1 MRSDPRHQRHLIP
14 NLVDPRASS
23 WQGLLRHAIGLVMV
37 GLAIGLACW
46 PLNVIDR
53 IQTVLFALL
62 PTRADAW
69 TTQGLLIAALP
80 VVVMPLLLVLQR
92 GPWKAGAGSGIP
104 STMNALEDPS
114 LMAKEM
120 AAPGTIQ
127 RGVLWSVATAAMFPL
142 GREGPVVQVGAAV
155 ARALQSRFSH
165 WLPSLNERQLV
176 AIGGGAGLAGGFNT
190 PLLGAV
196 FMLEELTTDYAITTL
211 WPALVICVAAAGFSN
226 LGGEPLFGL
235 GVINVVSPEIEQLLM
250 AVPIGVAGGLVG
262 GLFSK
267 GLVWATATLRPHVQ
281 ASPLRTGLCLGAGLS
296 LLALSS
302 WGTSTG
308 DGESLLLQLINEG
321 LPVTAIGEG
330 DFEIGLTSLW
340 ITITRVV
347 GPMIALAPG
356 VPGGLID
363 PSLTFGGLLGYT
375 ICAVM
380 GTSHQ
385 LGLALGLA
393 AGLSGAT
400 QLPLVSI
407 VFAWRLTGD
416 QQLFAGVV
424 LAAVIAAY
432 TGRLIARQ
440 PVYHALSALQSA
452 PRR

>member
-23 WQGLLRHAIGLVMV
+23 WVGLLRHAIGLVVV
-37 GLAIGLACW
+37 GIGIGLACW

-53 IQTVLFALL
+53 IQPVLFDLL
-62 PTRADAW
+62 PAKAKAW
-69 TTQGLLIAALP
+69 SSQGLLITALP
-80 VVVMPLLLVLQR
+80 IVMMPLLLILQR
-92 GPWKAGAGSGIP
+92 GPWQAGSGSGIP
-104 STMNALEDPS
+104 STMNALDDPS
-114 LMAKEM
+114 LMAKAM
-120 AAPGTIQ
+120 AAPGTVQ
-127 RGVLWSVATAAMFPL
+127 RGVLWSMATAAMFPL

-155 ARALQSRFSH
+155 ARALQSRFSR
-165 WLPSLNERQLV
+165 WLPSLNERELV

-190 PLLGAV
+190 PLLGVV
-196 FMLEELTTDYAITTL
+196 FMLEELTTDYAITTI

-235 GVINVVSPEIEQLLM
+235 GVINVMEPEMEQLLL
-250 AVPIGVAGGLVG
+250 AVPIGLAGGIVG

-281 ASPLRTGLCLGAGLS
+281 AKPLSTGLWLGAGLS
-296 LLALSS
+296 LLAISS
-302 WGTSTG
+302 WGTSAG
-308 DGESLLLQLINEG
+308 DGESLLRQLIDEG
-321 LPVTAIGEG
+321 MPVSAFGEG
-330 DFEIGLTSLW
+330 HLQIGLTSLW
-340 ITITRVV
+340 ITITRVI

-375 ICAVM
+375 ISAVM
-380 GTSHQ
+380 GTSHH
-385 LGLALGLA
+385 LGIALGLA

-440 PVYHALSALQSA
+440 PVYHALSTLQSA